1 MREEIQTYIE
11 IMLDKDMIDI
21 LEIPASM
28 EKYKKDAIS
37 ILDMLIKLF

>member
-1 MREEIQTYIE
+1 
-11 IMLDKDMIDI
+11 MLDKDMIDI

-37 ILDMLIKLF
+37 ILDMLITILEI

>member
-1 MREEIQTYIE
+1 MRDEIQTYIE

-28 EKYKKDAIS
+28 EKYKRCYKYIRYAY
-37 ILDMLIKLF
+37 KLF